1 MNDPRTENSHPDTGP
16 AGGGPHI
23 GVYPGT
29 FDPITL
35 GHMDIIRRGAKL
47 VDRLIIG
54 VTTNPSKSPM
64 FSLDERLAMVRR
76 ECSAI
81 DADIEVVAFDSLL
94 MHFASAQN
102 ASIIIRGLRAVADFE
117 YEYQMA
123 GMNQQINARVE
134 TVFLMADVSLQPIAS
149 KLVKEIALYGGPIN
163 RFVSSKVREEVEDR
177 VRQIGLKGGGGL

>member
-1 MNDPRTENSHPDTGP
+1 MR
-16 AGGGPHI
+16 I

-64 FSLDERLAMVRR
+64 FSVDERLAMVRR
-76 ECSAI
+76 EVAEI
-81 DADIEVVAFDSLL
+81 DGAIEVVAFDALL
-94 MHFASAQN
+94 MKFAQKQG
-102 ASIIIRGLRAVADFE
+102 ASVIIRGLRAVADFE

-123 GMNQQINARVE
+123 GMNQQLNAAIE
-134 TVFLMADVSLQPIAS
+134 TVFLMADVALQPIAS
-149 KLVKEIALYGGPIN
+149 KLVKEIAIYGGDIS
-163 RFVSSKVREEVEDR
+163 RFVRPSVKAEVDAR
-177 VRQIGLKGGGGL
+177 VNVIGRKGD